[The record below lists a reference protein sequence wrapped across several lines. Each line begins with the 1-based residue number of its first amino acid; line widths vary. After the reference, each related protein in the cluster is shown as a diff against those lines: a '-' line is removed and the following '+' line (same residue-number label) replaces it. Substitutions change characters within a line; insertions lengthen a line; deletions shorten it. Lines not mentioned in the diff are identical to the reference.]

1 MNRRSFL
8 HGATGL
14 GFTLAV
20 DGRAFAADVE
30 RAAAEGGP
38 RTPERAPGS
47 VSDSGAK
54 QYADEA
60 HMHRETREVDLLVAG
75 GGMSGVC
82 AALAAARNGARV
94 LLVQD
99 RSRLGGNASSEI
111 RMHIVGA
118 DVHGSRSGWR
128 EGGLI
133 EEIRLE
139 DAVRNPHRAWE
150 LFDLTLYDLCQREPN
165 LELLLDSS
173 VFGAETEGG
182 RLTTAWVRCDK
193 TETLYAVKAHSYV
206 DATGDGRLA
215 LEAGAAFREGREP
228 RATYNESL
236 ALEEGDD
243 QSQGCTIL
251 FTARKHD
258 RPMPFVAPPWAREI
272 TENDLLFRGIG
283 RGSYEYGYWWIELG
297 GTLDVIRENEKLRYE
312 LLRIVMGVWDWIK
325 NSGKRP
331 DSENWALET
340 VGMIP
345 GKRESRRLTG
355 AHIQTQADLEGGWK
369 QRDDGVC
376 IGGWGFDEHP
386 PGGFDAW
393 DQPPY
398 YSKPVPEPYNIAFE
412 ALYSANVSNLMMAGR
427 NISNSHVAFTSTRVM
442 ATCAV
447 TGQAVG
453 TAAALCAR
461 LGVDPATLRAEH
473 MAVLQQTLLRDD
485 QSIRQVEAAD
495 AYDMARAATLSA
507 SAELPEAGVQHL
519 VDGHVRDTPGKWE
532 HRWGAPTLDAEGRA
546 DAWADFTWEQP
557 VALSM
562 VQLTHDTGF
571 HRELTLSAQ
580 NGRSAS
586 MVRAAQPETIRDY
599 RLLAELE
606 DGSEVELANVQGNYQ
621 RLRRHIFETVRA
633 KRLRVHVTATNGSEQ
648 VRLFEVRC
656 YA

>member
-8 HGATGL
+8 QGASGL
-14 GFTLAV
+14 GFTVAV
-20 DGRAFAADVE
+20 DGRAFAADVQKAAQAGAGSA
-30 RAAAEGGP
+30 RADRSSPGAAK
-38 RTPERAPGS
+38 RF
-47 VSDSGAK
+47 V
-54 QYADEA
+54 DEPN
-60 HMHRETREVDLLVAG
+60 MHRETREVDLLVAG

-82 AALAAARNGARV
+82 AALAAARNGAKV

-118 DVHGSRSGWR
+118 DQHGSRSGWR

-173 VFGAETEGG
+173 VFGAEVDND
-182 RLTTAWVRCDK
+182 RITTAWVRCDK
-193 TETLYAVKAHSYV
+193 TETMYAVQAHSYV

-228 RATYNESL
+228 RSTYNESL

-243 QSQGCTIL
+243 KSQGCTIL
-251 FTARKHD
+251 FTAREHD

-283 RGSYEYGYWWIELG
+283 SGSFEYGYWWIELG
-297 GTLDVIRENEKLRYE
+297 GTLDVIRENEQLRYE
-312 LLRIVMGVWDWIK
+312 LLRIVLGVWDWIK
-325 NSGKRP
+325 NSGKRKN
-331 DSENWALET
+331 SENWALET

-355 AHIQTQADLEGGWK
+355 AHIQTQADLQGDWK
-369 QRDDGVC
+369 KRDDGVS

-412 ALYSANVSNLMMAGR
+412 ALYSGNVSNLMMAGR

-442 ATCAV
+442 ATCAC

-461 LGVDPATLRAEH
+461 LGVAPAELRSKH
-473 MAVLQQTLLRDD
+473 MQLLQQTLLRDD

-495 AYDMARAATLSA
+495 SYDLAPQATLSA
-507 SAELPEAGVQHL
+507 SAALPDAGPEHL
-519 VDGHVRDTPGKWE
+519 TDGHVRDEPGKWE
-532 HRWGAPTLDAEGRA
+532 HRWGAPAEDDTGRA
-546 DAWADFTWEQP
+546 NAWVDLTWQEP
-557 VALSM
+557 VELSM
-562 VQLTHDTGF
+562 VQLTHDSGF

-586 MVRAAQPETIRDY
+586 MVRAPQPETVRDY
-599 RLLAELE
+599 RLIGELA
-606 DGSEVELANVQGNYQ
+606 DGSEVVLADVTGNYQ
-621 RLRRHIFETVRA
+621 RLRRHRFDSVRA
-633 KRLRVHVTATNGSEQ
+633 RRMRIQVTATNGSPQ
-648 VRLFEVRC
+648 VRLYEVRC